1 MPKWMR
7 LKTTRDA
14 PLLDR
19 MGSALENGYSDEGP
33 LARILGVG
41 GCFGLV
47 FLAFIFT
54 IGIAVTPFV
63 VIAWLM
69 GWIG

>member
-7 LKTTRDA
+7 LKTTSDA

-19 MGSALENGYSDEGP
+19 MGSAVENGYGDEGP

-54 IGIAVTPFV
+54 IGIAATPFV